1 MIERMRERMPTQ
13 DDIAGGRAAPAA
25 GGEAPSLAWSDVAVR
40 LRRQHLRLTPQRRF
54 VVAALSEFEGHVTAS
69 QLVERCLQKDPAFVP
84 STVYRT
90 LDLLEQLGVI
100 THIHNAEGHEAFQ
113 PATDSPHAH
122 LICRVC
128 GATSEISAD
137 ELGDLLG
144 LLRRRHGFS
153 ADLSHLAIFGRCANC
168 SQS

>member
-1 MIERMRERMPTQ
+1 MQTQ
-13 DDIAGGRAAPAA
+13 DDVAGGRATSAPR
-25 GGEAPSLAWSDVAVR
+25 GETPSLAWSVVSVQ

-54 VVAALSEFEGHVTAS
+54 VVAVLSEFEGHVTAAE
-69 QLVERCLQKDPAFVP
+69 LVERCLQKDPTFVP

-90 LDLLEQLGVI
+90 LDLLENLGVI

-113 PATDSPHAH
+113 PATDAPHAH
-122 LICRVC
+122 LICRAC

-144 LLRRRHGFS
+144 LLRRRHGFN

-168 SQS
+168 SQP